1 MLVSPLWRRQREHST
16 KANQRHWCAAT
27 GSPPALCVTS
37 PTQLTRARTHADW
50 METLTLL
57 DGSLQ
62 GQGTVDITV
71 FGTDAENLPR
81 VRQVGDI
88 VRLHRVKVRCD

>member
-1 MLVSPLWRRQREHST
+1 
-16 KANQRHWCAAT
+16 
-27 GSPPALCVTS
+27 
-37 PTQLTRARTHADW
+37 

-88 VRLHRVKVRCD
+88 VRLHRVKVRCDRREAREEATPRAPASWLGTAGHAKNDGHTQGCVC

>member
-1 MLVSPLWRRQREHST
+1 
-16 KANQRHWCAAT
+16 
-27 GSPPALCVTS
+27 
-37 PTQLTRARTHADW
+37 